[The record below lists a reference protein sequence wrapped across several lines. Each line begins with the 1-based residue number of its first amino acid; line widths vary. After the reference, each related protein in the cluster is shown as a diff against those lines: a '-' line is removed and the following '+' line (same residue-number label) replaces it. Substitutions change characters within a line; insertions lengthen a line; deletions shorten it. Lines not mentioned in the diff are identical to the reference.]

1 MATTTQQGLKQMAK
15 LKQMLEI
22 GKTLK
27 GAEKISKGMI
37 ADLMLDLELLY
48 SAQGKPD
55 KAFEV
60 SKQAFEFN
68 PDSDRI
74 AFNHAWHLIRQ
85 GKLLEG
91 YKGLN
96 RGRKAGVY
104 AKPDIN
110 TDKPIYSGQDLKDKT
125 VLFQCECGLG
135 DEIIMVRFAKEI
147 VKRGGKLIIACSKS
161 LIPLFN
167 QLGKVVDKEFS
178 GQQEFDY
185 WIPSMNAIDILGIEK
200 VTGEP
205 YLKADPEYVK
215 KWSKIIKSDKVRIGI
230 RWAGNTCY
238 EEELWRTLDPLDLI
252 KTVSTNKTEIYSLQR
267 DDGMIDLPD
276 HVTDLSQHL
285 ETWDDTAGAMEN
297 LDLIVSS
304 CTSIPHMSAAL
315 GRPTWVIVPTLAY
328 YIWAG
333 HETKTDWYDSVKI
346 FKQRKFQDW
355 SEPLARVKDAI
366 RCLN

>member
-1 MATTTQQGLKQMAK
+1 MAAATQQELKMAK